1 MPVKRAKTALY
12 VILFI
17 FIISNK
23 SLSDNLI
30 YSGFS
35 LQGNFSDSSLNYPM
49 FSKFLEDNNTINEK
63 LFQLLNGESNIEFQ
77 KSSDNNGKVVSFGL
91 LTENINYSIINNF
104 LKGEFMLYPQVF
116 IYDNDTKNFL
126 SSHSTRLLFRIATEI
141 DPSQN
146 PEDILIKRYKDKLLN
161 NKAEI
166 TYKGR
171 CVDEPQI
178 KLTFIQIYKELF
190 NCQHI
195 KDVDRFNLQVRN
207 VDLGKSQYGKFSF
220 TENNDQ
226 HLSAMKYKLANL
238 ATAAVSSLT
247 YNNRFLVLP
256 HSKEQSIANVQ
267 SRFSDTMNITINLPE
282 PDFVLDLKINGS
294 IKKKL
299 AEDEDEAI
307 YMYAIGINFKIL
319 EPYSDTLIFD
329 SDFKFAKKK
338 EFAKDLSSMQV
349 IQTEEN
355 DYYLYNQLFEELI
368 ADFSSNLLV
377 EKLTNVNKKWLKK
390 YSNNSSSYDKS
401 IKMHKNIVNTFF

>member
-1 MPVKRAKTALY
+1 
-12 VILFI
+12 
-17 FIISNK
+17 
-23 SLSDNLI
+23 
-30 YSGFS
+30 
-35 LQGNFSDSSLNYPM
+35 M
-49 FSKFLEDNNTINEK
+49 FSKFLQDNSIINEK
-63 LFQLLNGESNIEFQ
+63 LFQLLKDESNIEFQ
-77 KSSDNNGKVVSFGL
+77 KSSDDNGQVVSFGL
-91 LTENINYSIINNF
+91 LTENINYTKINNF

-116 IYDNDTKNFL
+116 VYDNDTKNFL
-126 SSHSTRLLFRIATEI
+126 SSHSTRLFFSIAKEI

-146 PEDILIKRYKDKLLN
+146 PKDVFYKVYKDTLLSD
-161 NKAEI
+161 KAEI

-171 CVDEPQI
+171 CVDESQI

-190 NCQHI
+190 NCQVI
-195 KDVDRFNLQVRN
+195 KDVDGFNLQVRN
-207 VDLGKSQYGKFSF
+207 IDLGKSQYGKFSF
-220 TENNDQ
+220 TENNDR
-226 HLSAMKYKLANL
+226 HLGAMKYKLANL

-247 YNNRFLVLP
+247 FNNKFFVLP

-267 SRFSDTMNITINLPE
+267 SRFSDTMNITLKLPE

-319 EPYSDTLIFD
+319 EPYSGTLIFD

-338 EFAKDLSSMQV
+338 EFAKDLASKQV

-355 DYYLYNQLFEELI
+355 DYFLYNQLFEELI
-368 ADFSSNLLV
+368 SDFSSNLLV
-377 EKLTNVNKKWLKK
+377 EKLTNNNKKWLKK
-390 YSNNSSSYDKS
+390 YSNNNSAYEKS

>member
-1 MPVKRAKTALY
+1 M
-12 VILFI
+12 I
-17 FIISNK
+17 NK
-23 SLSDNLI
+23 SFSNDLI

-35 LQGNFSDSSLNYPM
+35 LQGNFSDSNLNYPM
-49 FSKFLEDNNTINEK
+49 FSKFLEDDNNINKK
-63 LFQLLNGESNIEFQ
+63 LFQLLKDEDNIELQ
-77 KSSDNNGKVVSFGL
+77 KSSDDNGQVVSFGL
-91 LTENINYSIINNF
+91 LTENINYTKINNF

-116 IYDNDTKNFL
+116 IYDNNTKNFL
-126 SSHSTRLLFRIATEI
+126 SSHSTRLFFRISTEI
-141 DPSQN
+141 DPSKN
-146 PEDILIKRYKDKLLN
+146 PKDVLYNLYKDSLLSD
-161 NKAEI
+161 KAEI
-166 TYKGR
+166 TYIGR

-190 NCQHI
+190 DCQDI
-195 KDVDRFNLQVRN
+195 KAVDRFNLQVRN
-207 VDLGKSQYGKFSF
+207 IDLGKSQYGQFSF
-220 TENNDQ
+220 TKTSDQ
-226 HLSAMKYKLANL
+226 HLGAMKYKLANL

-247 YNNRFLVLP
+247 YNNRFFVLP

-267 SRFSDTMNITINLPE
+267 SRFSDTMNITVKLPE

-319 EPYSDTLIFD
+319 EPYSGTLIFD

-338 EFAKDLSSMQV
+338 EFAKDLASKQV

-355 DYYLYNQLFEELI
+355 DYFLYNQLFEELI
-368 ADFSSNLLV
+368 SDFSSNLLV
-377 EKLTNVNKKWLKK
+377 EKLSNENKKWLKK
-390 YSNNSSSYDKS
+390 YSNNTSAYDKS